1 VRVLLLSPNRSRIT
15 VPPFPLGLACVVAN
29 LDAERHAV
37 EVWDALFHDNWEAVL
52 RDRLRRFRPEVVG
65 VSVRN
70 VDDQE
75 MRAPHFFVDEV
86 RQMVAVCREESPAA
100 LVAGGSG
107 FSLFPAQI
115 LAYLGVD
122 YGVIGEGERAFQRV
136 LERLEAGRDL
146 AGVPGVVWQEDG
158 RIRSTPLE
166 WIEPLDDLAPADRER
181 LEAARYYDT
190 RGSAGIPNTATVQS
204 KRGCPLRCIY
214 CSTPAIEGR
223 TIRVRSPLFVVDEI
237 EQLRKRGFQRMHF
250 VDSLFTN
257 PPWHARAICEE
268 LLRRRLDV
276 RWSATINPA
285 FADPDLLEL
294 MKRAGCVLVMVGNE
308 SGCSRMLRA
317 LRKGF
322 ERAEV
327 ERCFAACQREG
338 LPYNAFLLLGGP
350 GEDRESVEESIELL
364 ERSEPNQ
371 LTVTVGIRLYP
382 GCELTRLAQR
392 EGVITPATD
401 LLRPQFYLATGVRD
415 WIWDHLESVLARQ
428 PRWTS

>member
-1 VRVLLLSPNRSRIT
+1 MRVLLLSPNRSRIT

-37 EVWDALFHDNWEAVL
+37 EVWDALFHDNWEAAL

-86 RQMVAVCREESPAA
+86 RQMVAVCREESPAV

-122 YGVIGEGERAFQRV
+122 YGVIGEGERAFPRV
-136 LERLEAGRDL
+136 LERLEAGCDL
-146 AGVPGVVWQEDG
+146 AGVPGAVWQEDG

-166 WIEPLDDLAPADRER
+166 WIEPLDGLAPADREP
-181 LEAARYYDT
+181 LDTARYYDT

-204 KRGCPLRCIY
+204 KRGCPLPCIY

-237 EQLRKRGFQRMHF
+237 ERLRKRGFQRMHF

-285 FADPDLLEL
+285 FADPDLLGL

-364 ERSEPNQ
+364 ERFEPNQ

-415 WIWDHLESVLARQ
+415 WIWDCLESVLARQ

>member
-1 VRVLLLSPNRSRIT
+1 MRVLLLSVNRSRIT

-29 LDAERHAV
+29 LDVKQHAV
-37 EVWDALFHDNWEAVL
+37 EVWDALFHDDWEAAL
-52 RDRLRRFRPEVVG
+52 RDWLRRFRPEVIG
-65 VSVRN
+65 VSLRN

-75 MRAPHFFVDEV
+75 MRGPHFFVDEV
-86 RQMVAVCREESPAA
+86 RHMVAVCREESPGV

-107 FSLFPAQI
+107 FSLFPAEL

-122 YGVIGEGERAFQRV
+122 YGVIGEGERALPRM

-146 AGVPGVVWQEDG
+146 AGVPGVVWREDG
-158 RIRSTPLE
+158 RIRGTPLE

-181 LEAARYYDT
+181 LDAARYYDT
-190 RGSAGIPNTATVQS
+190 LGTAGIPNTATVQS
-204 KRGCPLRCIY
+204 KRGCPLSCIY
-214 CSTPAIEGR
+214 CSTPAIEGSR
-223 TIRVRSPLFVVDEI
+223 IRVRSPLAVAEEI
-237 EQLRKRGFQRMHF
+237 ERLRKRGLQRIHF

-257 PPWHARAICEE
+257 PPWHARAICKE
-268 LLRRRLDV
+268 LLHRRLDV

-285 FADPDLLEL
+285 FADPDLLAL
-294 MKRAGCVLVMVGNE
+294 MKQAGCSLVMVGNE
-308 SGCSRMLRA
+308 SGCSRMLRT

-327 ERCFAACQREG
+327 ERSFAACQQEG
-338 LPYNAFLLLGGP
+338 LRYNAFLLLGGP
-350 GEDRESVEESIELL
+350 GEDRESVEESVELL
-364 ERSEPNQ
+364 ERFELNQ

-415 WIWDHLESVLARQ
+415 WIWDYLESVLVRQ
-428 PRWTS
+428 PHWTL